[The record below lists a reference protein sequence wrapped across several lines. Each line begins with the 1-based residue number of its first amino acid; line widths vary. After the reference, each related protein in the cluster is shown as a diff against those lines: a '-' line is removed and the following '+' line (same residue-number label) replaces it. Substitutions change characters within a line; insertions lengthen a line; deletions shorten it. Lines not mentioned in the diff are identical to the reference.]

1 MPQLVTNSRGDVR
14 DVSHTAADATKTWGG
29 LNGAWGSLLGISGTY
44 GRNQDLAA
52 TRQGA
57 AAAYQL
63 VPPINRA
70 VNLRANAVNALTWK
84 LMSADGEEL
93 DNSENAV
100 PQSDFGRMLK
110 RAHQYSRIPLLGQI
124 SYSYD
129 LYGECYLEPLGNGYR
144 YNGVK
149 WLNPLGM
156 WVDVRDG
163 MIAGY
168 RWSSVSGND
177 SNSHT
182 FAANEIAYDHTFNP
196 FDDFRGQGLVEVAM
210 DTINIDRNLQ
220 RYMQAFFRNN
230 AMPNVVVSPKGDQN
244 WDDKTRQIIKTQVE
258 NYAKGSD
265 NAFST
270 LVAPMP
276 ADWTTFDPPDIQNY
290 YSIDEPLTRK
300 ILMIF
305 GVPLAMAGDET
316 GARYKTGKDVL
327 DAFYLNTII
336 PLATSVRDY
345 VNNQL
350 LPFFDDSGATFQFDV
365 SAYDQVSED
374 DERRSRVANANYQ
387 GRIWSQQEAR
397 AYTKQ
402 DEQLD
407 PLDTLFDGQQPA
419 TPPSMRQQGATDFTV
434 EQTPQGRDEA
444 ITIEKSAQRQQQ
456 RAPLPPALK
465 QTSIEA
471 ELAAWGRKAS
481 KGNALKAFVCAATPP
496 HVEAFVRDEL
506 ETLGADA
513 NKRAVK
519 ALFDDA
525 ALLVARKDYDSTE
538 YDFIEDLEPLISGGN
553 DGELSAQ
560 KLSAQMRST
569 IRRFGLIRMREGMNA
584 VGKDPESLDAETV
597 QAFREWMDSQS
608 AYISSFVQEVTKA
621 GISPDEVRTRAEM
634 WNNRTLES
642 AYEMG
647 MRIGNVEAL
656 LEWVEG
662 GTHDKCVD
670 CLRLNGQVHTMRE
683 WLDSGYTPTSG
694 KTACRSFN
702 CRCSLRPTDKKTFG
716 DF

>member
-84 LMSADGEEL
+84 LMSAAGEEL

-163 MIAGY
+163 VIVGY

-182 FAANEIAYDHTFNP
+182 FAADEIAYDHTFNP

-230 AMPNVVVSPKGDQN
+230 AMPNVVVSPKGEQN
-244 WDDKTRQIIKTQVE
+244 WDDKTRNIIKTQVE

-374 DERRSRVANANYQ
+374 DERRSRVANANYT
-387 GRIWSQQEAR
+387 GGIWSQQEAR

-407 PLDTLFDGQQPA
+407 ALDTLYAGQQPA
-419 TPPSMRQQGATDFTV
+419 TPPSMGQQGATDFTV

-444 ITIEKSAQRQQQ
+444 ITIEKAAQRQQQ
-456 RAPLPPALK
+456 RAPVPPALK
-465 QTSIEA
+465 QSTIEA

-513 NKRAVK
+513 DKRAVK

-525 ALLVARKDYDSTE
+525 ALLVARKDYGAT
-538 YDFIEDLEPLISGGN
+538 
-553 DGELSAQ
+553 SAAF
-560 KLSAQMRST
+560 KA
-569 IRRFGLIRMREGMNA
+569 E
-584 VGKDPESLDAETV
+584 VESLIQAANDDESTRRQLSGALRSSLRRYGLM
-597 QAFREWMDSQS
+597 AFRDGLDRGGDRSESLSQQQVAAFQGWLGEQSGYVTQLGAELFKEGATPDPVARAAMWVSKSLDSIFFLGLELAAPELMGTWQVGNTEHCKTCLDNHGQTKS
-608 AYISSFVQEVTKA
+608 VQEWRRLGLPRSDSLDCK
-621 GISPDEVRTRAEM
+621 GYNCQCELLDKS
-634 WNNRTLES
+634 
-642 AYEMG
+642 G
-647 MRIGNVEAL
+647 QRIGAI
-656 LEWVEG
+656 
-662 GTHDKCVD
+662 
-670 CLRLNGQVHTMRE
+670 
-683 WLDSGYTPTSG
+683 
-694 KTACRSFN
+694 
-702 CRCSLRPTDKKTFG
+702 
-716 DF
+716 